1 VTVIAIV
8 AACDVGRVLAGCG
21 GAVMAGVT
29 GPQHLGVIDSHHGG
43 PEIRGVAILADIR
56 RLNVRSILTGRVR
69 AVMTARTVAGD
80 AQVVE
85 VRRQP
90 GDGAVTVI
98 AIVAA
103 GNVSLVFA
111 ACGGAVMTGA
121 ASSQYLGVIDGYHGG
136 PEIRGVAI
144 LADIRRLNVRRSF
157 AGRLRAVM
165 AAYAIAG
172 DVQVVEICR

>member
-1 VTVIAIV
+1 MTVIAIV

-29 GPQHLGVIDSHHGG
+29 GPQHLGVIDSHHG
-43 PEIRGVAILADIR
+43 D
-56 RLNVRSILTGRVR
+56 
-69 AVMTARTVAGD
+69 
-80 AQVVE
+80 
-85 VRRQP
+85 
-90 GDGAVTVI
+90 
-98 AIVAA
+98 
-103 GNVSLVFA
+103 
-111 ACGGAVMTGA
+111 
-121 ASSQYLGVIDGYHGG
+121 